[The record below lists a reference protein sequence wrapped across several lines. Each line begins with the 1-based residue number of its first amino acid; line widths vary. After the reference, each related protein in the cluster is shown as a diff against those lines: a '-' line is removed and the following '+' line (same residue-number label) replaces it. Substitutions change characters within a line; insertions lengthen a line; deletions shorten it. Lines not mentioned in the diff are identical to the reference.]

1 MHLDTFYARTPEGIA
16 AYDFQQTNDK
26 HYVTPTYGPPAPWPA
41 HMPSAVRPTPYYG
54 FGPAEKTPLRGATVL
69 IRPRGQE
76 TPVRTNVSLMGLGA
90 GEGGSKSADKGPW
103 KDRHPLQ
110 YSFAQDMVQLS
121 KEQPWFM
128 GLVVVLGGAL
138 AMKALGVFGSLG
150 R

>member
-1 MHLDTFYARTPEGIA
+1 M
-16 AYDFQQTNDK
+16 
-26 HYVTPTYGPPAPWPA
+26 V
-41 HMPSAVRPTPYYG
+41 
-54 FGPAEKTPLRGATVL
+54 
-69 IRPRGQE
+69 RPRGQE

-90 GEGGSKSADKGPW
+90 GEGGSESADKGPW